1 MLVLLR
7 KYAGQR
13 PFATLFVLCLCLFLP
28 GCGAKLPDSGT
39 LPPMTAGR
47 GTPYYL
53 EVTGQGI
60 PTEGLAAIIRE
71 EISRSGDLRE
81 AGSPGPGTLTVRVNV
96 EEIFLAG
103 PAGVGLLDGLKT
115 TAATVLIGVLAAGVF
130 IVAGSAG
137 YVTDLGIVFPVAAG
151 TLLGLGAGVGISA
164 NSWSKDVWAIR
175 AGVGMAWHGTPD
187 SLEKIVVST
196 GNGGASSRE
205 EATGML
211 EHELARR
218 ISKAITTLPQPS

>member
-7 KYAGQR
+7 EYAGQR

-39 LPPMTAGR
+39 LPSVAAGR
-47 GTPYYL
+47 GTPCYL

-60 PTEGLAAIIRE
+60 PTEGLAAAIRK

-81 AGSPGPGTLTVRVNV
+81 ADSPGPGTLTVRVNV
-96 EEIFLAG
+96 EEIFLFG

-115 TAATVLIGVLAAGVF
+115 TAATLLIGILAAGVF
-130 IVAGSAG
+130 IVAGS
-137 YVTDLGIVFPVAAG
+137 TDLGIVFPVAAG
-151 TLLGLGAGVGISA
+151 TLLGLGAGIGISA

-187 SLEKIVVST
+187 SLEEIVVST

-218 ISKAITTLPQPS
+218 ISKAIATLPQPS